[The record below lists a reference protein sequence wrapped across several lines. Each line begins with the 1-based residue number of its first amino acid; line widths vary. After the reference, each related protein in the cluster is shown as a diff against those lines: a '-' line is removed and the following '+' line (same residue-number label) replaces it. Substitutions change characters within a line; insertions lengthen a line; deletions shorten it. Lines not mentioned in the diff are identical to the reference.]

1 MMAKQ
6 SHPSHTPPTKKKQ
19 KSTTKLWV
27 RIVALGCAL
36 LMIGSAIPL
45 GILLLS

>member
-1 MMAKQ
+1 MAKQ
-6 SHPSHTPPTKKKQ
+6 SHSPHTSPTKKKE

-27 RIVALGCAL
+27 RVVALGCAL